1 MTPEAP
7 QLEDIHLEK
16 LISKIKTDSTPIYV
30 DIKAESE
37 AAIIECFPNVERKI
51 KSDGGNMVFGWAI
64 WKTKLFIE
72 AEYHGIWNS
81 PEGELIDIT
90 PRTIPSQKILF
101 LRDTENSYNGCQVD
115 NIRVN
120 ISGNTLADDLIILYE
135 SKFNIENKG
144 NRAFEYELHLEG
156 EEAKF
161 HTLLHLMIIQVFIML
176 EQGLTKN
183 QTCFCGKAK
192 YKKCHGKLVQAIKNV
207 L

>member
-37 AAIIECFPNVERKI
+37 AAIIECFPN
-51 KSDGGNMVFGWAI
+51 
-64 WKTKLFIE
+64 
-72 AEYHGIWNS
+72 HGIWNS